1 MLRKIVRHPQ
11 PVKKYFARLVDEGAS
26 SPATTTP
33 SRFHWNP
40 LDSGREICKEAIS
53 LRKIGFFFGKIAP
66 CATYTPPR
74 TILQA
79 CLHSFLTYRGCRAK
93 NVRHPEFIY
102 IYTLHKGNGL

>member
-40 LDSGREICKEAIS
+40 LDSGREICKEAIFPS
-53 LRKIGFFFGKIAP
+53 KNGI
-66 CATYTPPR
+66 
-74 TILQA
+74 
-79 CLHSFLTYRGCRAK
+79 FLWENRP
-93 NVRHPEFIY
+93 VRDVHAAAHDF
-102 IYTLHKGNGL
+102 TGLPA